1 MYLMKLKSFNMAK
14 KTIIC
19 HLDKAAGRR
28 MRKDLYQLHI
38 QWRVCI

>member
-14 KTIIC
+14 ETIIY
-19 HLDKAAGRR
+19 HLDKVAGHR

-38 QWRVCI
+38 Q